1 MVTLAIDI
9 GGSGAR
15 ALAAQDARDGT
26 GTDVRELRWGAPRSA
41 DEPGQ
46 VAELARSVLGGR
58 VPDAVAVAFPG
69 TLDAAGVVRRW
80 PNRPWWTGVAL
91 AGRLDFGPPTL
102 VDDDAY
108 LAALAEVEARPEAH
122 QDGLFYLGL
131 GTGVGGAWAPP
142 GAGPGHPA
150 PGAGRGQPGGGLV
163 RCEPG
168 HLIVRPD
175 GPRCV
180 CGRRGCLQAHLRTAD
195 AAWALALA
203 VADLAEICAFGRLVV
218 GGGLAD
224 PALLRDLADHLP
236 LLARPGTDLPRP
248 EPAAHGA
255 RSSLRG
261 ALLAARAR
269 PRSHHL

>member
-1 MVTLAIDI
+1 MTLAIDI

-15 ALAAQDARDGT
+15 ALATDDPDAPGT
-26 GTDVRELRWGAPRSA
+26 EARELRWDRARVD

-46 VAELARSVLGGR
+46 VVELARSVLGGR

-69 TLDAAGVVRRW
+69 SLDAAGVVRRW

-91 AGRLDFGPPTL
+91 TARLDFGVPPL

-108 LAALAEVEARPEAH
+108 LAALAELAARPEARP
-122 QDGLFYLGL
+122 DGLFYLGL
-131 GTGVGGAWAPP
+131 GTGVGGAWA
-142 GAGPGHPA
+142 
-150 PGAGRGQPGGGLV
+150 QPGGGLV

-175 GPRCV
+175 GEPCS

-203 VADLAEICAFGRLVV
+203 VANLAEICAFRRLVV
-218 GGGLAD
+218 GGGTSG
-224 PALLRDLADHLP
+224 PALLRDVAELLP
-236 LLARPGTDLPRP
+236 RVARPGTDLPRP
-248 EPAAHGA
+248 EPARHGA
-255 RSSLRG
+255 GSSLRG
-261 ALLAARAR
+261 ALLAARLRAPSCDER
-269 PRSHHL
+269 TPT